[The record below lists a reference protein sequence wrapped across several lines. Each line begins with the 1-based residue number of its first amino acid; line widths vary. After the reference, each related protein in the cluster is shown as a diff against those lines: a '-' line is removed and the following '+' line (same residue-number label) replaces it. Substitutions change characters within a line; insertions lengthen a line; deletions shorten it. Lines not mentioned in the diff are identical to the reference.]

1 MTRAYAAPLG
11 PPRPRRSF
19 SQKFEINSAFAMG
32 GNRPRS
38 YKNDNENIDKYFIT
52 KNNIFS
58 NDSRTSPLWKTL
70 RGKIVPAYS
79 KNDNENVNEDLIS
92 NAYVSNEFDVNSA
105 SLWGKPCGFRKLQ
118 PERQLSFNNKKHTS
132 SNEFEANPLL

>member
-1 MTRAYAAPLG
+1 
-11 PPRPRRSF
+11 
-19 SQKFEINSAFAMG
+19 MG
-32 GNRPRS
+32 GNRPCS

-70 RGKIVPAYS
+70 RGKIVPTYS

-92 NAYVSNEFDVNSA
+92 NAYVSNWRNPMGETPWIPKITTRA
-105 SLWGKPCGFRKLQ
+105 SIKL
-118 PERQLSFNNKKHTS
+118 
-132 SNEFEANPLL
+132 